1 MDKKFEEMSFD
12 EIKLYRREE
21 LWRSLGML
29 LVLVIIIVGMV
40 FMEIGHVPFSNR
52 NRFRMIG
59 IAVAIGLMTYLR
71 QLFGVNQVMRN
82 NPEWVKKSGITAKI
96 PLPRNW
102 HIKRTAIIG
111 ASILVVLISFFTLY
125 KPQKVNSIPSDVP
138 ESVYKLQENIDV
150 PDIVIPDSEE
160 SSVQG
165 GNSQ

>member
-40 FMEIGHVPFSNR
+40 FME
-52 NRFRMIG
+52 IG